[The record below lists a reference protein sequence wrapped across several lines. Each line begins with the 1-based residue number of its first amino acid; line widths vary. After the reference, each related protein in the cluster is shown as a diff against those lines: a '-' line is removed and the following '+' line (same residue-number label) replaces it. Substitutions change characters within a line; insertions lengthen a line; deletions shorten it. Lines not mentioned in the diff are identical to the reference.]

1 MATNKNDKENWQDQ
15 EETKPGKGNG
25 PQGIDKAPG
34 EETSTSTSDETRE
47 SQKGKKVDGDPSQ
60 VPDQPASI
68 H

>member
-1 MATNKNDKENWQDQ
+1 MAPGNNDKRNWED
-15 EETKPGKGNG
+15 EKASKPSKGNG

-34 EETSTSTSDETRE
+34 EEPSDNPSDLTRE

-60 VPDQPASI
+60 FPDQPASI